1 MAWDWD
7 PAAVTVVDY
16 VSSLSRLG
24 IRQSLPW
31 RWGRAPLLM
40 DVCQPLP
47 GIENPGPATSSLF
60 APSEEEEKREGE
72 RDQVSSIWLAL

>member
-1 MAWDWD
+1 
-7 PAAVTVVDY
+7 
-16 VSSLSRLG
+16 
-24 IRQSLPW
+24 
-31 RWGRAPLLM
+31 M